1 MLKRLATD
9 LQTLNDFLQIKTPQ
23 AWLEYAANHIPLL
36 LIDHAHCERK
46 AAATAI
52 ILMSKYPEK
61 EDLVA
66 VMSPL
71 AREELLHFEKVI
83 AIMKERSIDF
93 APLHPSDYGAR
104 LHKLVTQKNNAQR
117 LCDQL
122 IIGAIIEARSCERF
136 NALVP
141 YLEDPYL
148 AKFYSTLVRSEARH
162 FEDYL
167 RLAKLYGGNIDQRLA
182 EFLAIENDFISSNDQ
197 VFRFHSGIP
206 QVLSEDV
213 NYERLSGYE
222 LV

>member
-1 MLKRLATD
+1 MLKRLDTD
-9 LQTLNDFLQIKTPQ
+9 LQLLNDFLQIKTPQ
-23 AWLEYAANHIPLL
+23 RWLDFAADHIPLL

-52 ILMSKYPEK
+52 NFMGKYPEK
-61 EDLVA
+61 RELVE

-83 AIMKERSIDF
+83 NYMTNKGIEF
-93 APLHPSDYGAR
+93 CPLQPSGYATQM
-104 LHKLVTQKNNAQR
+104 HKQVTSRNVLQR

-136 NALVP
+136 HAIIP
-141 YLEDPYL
+141 YLEDQDL
-148 AKFYSTLVRSEARH
+148 VKFYGTLIKSEARH

-167 RLAKLYGGNIDQRLA
+167 RLAKLYGGNIEERLKL
-182 EFLAIENDFISSNDQ
+182 FLTIENDFILATDT

-206 QVLSEDV
+206 QIQ
-213 NYERLSGYE
+213 
-222 LV
+222 

>member
-1 MLKRLATD
+1 MLKRLD
-9 LQTLNDFLQIKTPQ
+9 NNLQTLNEFLQIKTPE

-36 LIDHAHCERK
+36 LLDHAHCERK

-52 ILMSKYPEK
+52 TFMSKYPEK
-61 EDLVA
+61 KELIE

-83 AIMKERSIDF
+83 DIMQQRAIKF
-93 APLHPSDYGAR
+93 GPLHPSEYGSK
-104 LHKLVTQKNNAQR
+104 LHQQVTIKNNAQR

-136 NALVP
+136 YSLIP
-141 YLEDPYL
+141 YLEDHDL

-167 RLAKLYGGNIDQRLA
+167 RLAKLYGENIESRLA
-182 EFLAIENDFISSNDQ
+182 EFLAIENNFIISSDT
-197 VFRFHSGIP
+197 VFRFHSGTP
-206 QVLSEDV
+206 C
-213 NYERLSGYE
+213 
-222 LV
+222 